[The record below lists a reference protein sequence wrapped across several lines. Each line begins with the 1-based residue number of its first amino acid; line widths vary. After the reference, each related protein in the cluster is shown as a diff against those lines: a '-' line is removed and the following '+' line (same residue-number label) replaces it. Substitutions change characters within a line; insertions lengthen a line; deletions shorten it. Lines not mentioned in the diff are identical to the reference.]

1 MRKEQGLLTTIQN
14 AAGEVLAVDRRPKL
28 NDRLLHSI
36 ARTEMT
42 EIVAIRA
49 REVLDSRG
57 NPTVEADVILESG
70 ALGRAIVPSGA
81 STGEHEA
88 VELRDGDK
96 SHYLGKG
103 VLQAVANVESVIAPE
118 LEGMDAANQRLI
130 DNTMI
135 ALDGTPNKSK
145 LGANAILA
153 VSMACARAVAQT
165 LEIPLYRYLGGVN
178 ASILPTP
185 MLNVLNGG
193 AHADSNV
200 DFQEFM
206 IMPVGAERFSEALR
220 WSAETFHTLKSVLKK
235 RGYNTAVGDEGGFAP
250 SLKSN
255 TEAVELI
262 LEAIEDAGYKPGE
275 QICIALDPASSE
287 FYDKEKEKYVFK
299 KSDKRELSSEEMVAF
314 WDNWTRQYPIV
325 SIEDGLAEDD
335 WFGWR
340 LMTDKMGGRIQLV
353 GDDLFVTNTKRL
365 QRGIEEGVAN
375 SILIKVNQIG
385 TLTETLEAIDLGRR
399 YGYTAVMSHR
409 SGESEDT
416 FIADLAVATGVG
428 QIKTGSVSRT
438 DRIAKYNQLL
448 RIEEEL
454 GSGAAFLGLESLNY
468 NE

>member
-1 MRKEQGLLTTIQN
+1 MQQLLETIQS
-14 AAGEVLAVDRRPKL
+14 AAGDVLAVDRRPKL
-28 NDRLLHSI
+28 NDRLMHRI
-36 ARTEMT
+36 VRTNMT

-103 VLQAVANVESVIAPE
+103 VLQAVANVETVIAPE
-118 LEGMDAANQRLI
+118 LEGMDASNQRLI
-130 DNTMI
+130 DHTMI
-135 ALDGTPNKSK
+135 ELDGTPNKGK

-153 VSMACARAVAQT
+153 VSLANARAVAQT

-178 ASILPTP
+178 ASVLPTP
-185 MLNVLNGG
+185 MMNIMNGG

-206 IMPVGAERFSEALR
+206 VMPVGAERFSEALR
-220 WSAETFHTLKSVLKK
+220 WGAEIFHTLKGVLKK

-255 TEAVELI
+255 TEAIELI
-262 LEAIEDAGYKPGE
+262 LEAIEAAGYKPGE
-275 QICIALDPASSE
+275 QVAIALDPASSE

-314 WDNWTRQYPIV
+314 WDNWSRQYPIV

-335 WFGWR
+335 WKGWK
-340 LMTDKMGGRIQLV
+340 LATDKMGSRIQLV
-353 GDDLFVTNTKRL
+353 GDDLFVTNSRRL
-365 QRGIEEGVAN
+365 QRGIDEGVAN

-385 TLTETLEAIDLGRR
+385 TLTETLDAIDLGRR
-399 YGYTAVMSHR
+399 YGYTAIMSHR

-428 QIKTGSVSRT
+428 QIKTGSASRT

-454 GSGAAFLGLESLNY
+454 GQGATFLGLESINY
-468 NE
+468 NAE